1 MTFHTLRSAHSKS
14 KLSSLNAW
22 LPNLFLFFGDV
33 AAMMASFY
41 FARAFHAL
49 YYNLGVVAI
58 LMHWWGSEFSA
69 NLVLFPMMMCI
80 TLAWFIH
87 NGHYNRGKSFWDE
100 LGEIIKAL
108 TFLALLN
115 AAFAFSGR
123 LPLSRLWLFST
134 WVLAFILVPT
144 IRFSIHYLLIKHEKW
159 KRPYVLLGSGE
170 NAFEA
175 SQAIDSEPIL
185 GYYLSAL
192 IVPADATVNCNFPG
206 ALPQIPLDQDLLAVL
221 KILGNPYLI
230 IALENEQYQAMSDLI
245 RLLSLNYQ
253 NLIIAPPL
261 RGLPLLGLDVL
272 HFFNQE
278 IVMLRSRDNLSRP
291 LHRLMK
297 RCFDIIC
304 ASALIVLLSPFLLLI
319 AFLIRQQDK
328 GPAVFSHKRVGK
340 NGKEFGCLKF
350 RTMVIDADR
359 RLVEYFT
366 QHPGAK
372 DEYERT
378 FKLKDDPRVTPIGSF
393 LRRTSLDE
401 LPQLINV
408 LKGEMSLVGPRPVTS
423 FEIEKYYGN
432 VADAYKRVLPGVTG
446 LWQTSGRSD
455 TSYDQRLYF
464 DSWYVKNWSLWYD
477 IVILLRTVKV
487 VLLRSGAY

>member
-1 MTFHTLRSAHSKS
+1 
-14 KLSSLNAW
+14 
-22 LPNLFLFFGDV
+22 
-33 AAMMASFY
+33 
-41 FARAFHAL
+41 
-49 YYNLGVVAI
+49 
-58 LMHWWGSEFSA
+58 
-69 NLVLFPMMMCI
+69 
-80 TLAWFIH
+80 
-87 NGHYNRGKSFWDE
+87 
-100 LGEIIKAL
+100 
-108 TFLALLN
+108 
-115 AAFAFSGR
+115 
-123 LPLSRLWLFST
+123 
-134 WVLAFILVPT
+134 
-144 IRFSIHYLLIKHEKW
+144 
-159 KRPYVLLGSGE
+159 
-170 NAFEA
+170 
-175 SQAIDSEPIL
+175 
-185 GYYLSAL
+185 
-192 IVPADATVNCNFPG
+192 
-206 ALPQIPLDQDLLAVL
+206 
-221 KILGNPYLI
+221 
-230 IALENEQYQAMSDLI
+230 
-245 RLLSLNYQ
+245 
-253 NLIIAPPL
+253 
-261 RGLPLLGLDVL
+261 
-272 HFFNQE
+272 
-278 IVMLRSRDNLSRP
+278 MLRSRDNLSRP